1 MLSPSNASIRHLMR
15 CFQAVPSSKSDA
27 RNLQTQGAGPKPPVT
42 ESAVAVVCL
51 GGGHYCPRAGDA
63 ARSGGDSLL
72 LGHIA
77 SNYALDMEGE
87 GWRESAR
94 ECVDATRRA
103 YAVKGEGGE
112 GKGQG
117 VGPGV
122 KVIALVDKKSFKA
135 PARIALV
142 EFLEKDV
149 GIECVTTSKQA
160 VDSVKAWQGDREREL
175 ECVK

>member
-1 MLSPSNASIRHLMR
+1 VR
-15 CFQAVPSSKSDA
+15 SSRSEA
-27 RNLQTQGAGPKPPVT
+27 RNLQTQGAGPKLPVT
-42 ESAVAVVCL
+42 EGAVAVVCL

-63 ARSGGDSLL
+63 ARSGGDNLL

-94 ECVDATRRA
+94 ECVEATRRA
-103 YAVKGEGGE
+103 YAVNGEGE
-112 GKGQG
+112 EGQG
-117 VGPGV
+117 QGGGSCV

-142 EFLEKDV
+142 EFLEQDV
-149 GIECVTTSKQA
+149 GVECVTTSKQA
-160 VDSVKAWQGDREREL
+160 VDWVKAQWQGNKVKEL
-175 ECVK
+175 EGVK